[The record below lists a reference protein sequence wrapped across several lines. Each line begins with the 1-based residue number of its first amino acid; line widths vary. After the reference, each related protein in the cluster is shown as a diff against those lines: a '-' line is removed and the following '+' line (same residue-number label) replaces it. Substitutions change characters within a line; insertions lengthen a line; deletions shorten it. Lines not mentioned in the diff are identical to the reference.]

1 MGLAAQP
8 TFSHGPP
15 AASTTQRPAARKPA
29 PTAPRASFMPVT
41 ATATTA
47 TAPTWTRPV
56 APPVAPVRSAPAP
69 AASDGWN
76 DEDNTTKDLGG
87 GGEWGDGDDLD
98 DLLND

>member
-1 MGLAAQP
+1 
-8 TFSHGPP
+8 
-15 AASTTQRPAARKPA
+15 
-29 PTAPRASFMPVT
+29 MPVT

-69 AASDGWN
+69 AASDGWDDEDDFKDGWG
-76 DEDNTTKDLGG
+76 DEDNTTKDLG